1 MLITPGAVENNVK
14 ICEKMQVEIPYL
26 LLFLLLAPFLSFF
39 LSLLLSAGLLRLVR
53 VFRGLGRLLFLVQEV
68 YVGRCCGC
76 EQLLLYRLK
85 KSHALVSHDVMCFHL
100 SRRTPQHTGSSLLL
114 LFAALNA
121 ASMYGGME
129 RRRRW
134 RRKRCVCACV
144 YLSEMSVC
152 ERVS

>member
-68 YVGRCCGC
+68 
-76 EQLLLYRLK
+76 
-85 KSHALVSHDVMCFHL
+85 
-100 SRRTPQHTGSSLLL
+100 T
-114 LFAALNA
+114 
-121 ASMYGGME
+121 
-129 RRRRW
+129 
-134 RRKRCVCACV
+134 
-144 YLSEMSVC
+144 
-152 ERVS
+152 